1 MKALVQRVSSASV
14 SVEGKI
20 VSSIGGGLMILLG
33 VIKGDSEAD
42 LNYTASKCAA
52 LRIFND
58 ENGIPN
64 LKVTQTGGEIL
75 VVSQFTLAA
84 STRKGNR
91 PSYINAAPPEEAE
104 EMYESFC
111 RRLSELTGTEVKKG
125 VFRTHMEV
133 ALVNDGPMTIMI
145 DSED

>member
-58 ENGIPN
+58 ENGVPN

>member
-1 MKALVQRVSSASV
+1 
-14 SVEGKI
+14 
-20 VSSIGGGLMILLG
+20 MILLG

-58 ENGIPN
+58 ENGVPN